1 LAFTRRSVAGIKFC
15 KLPPRIFCKTRQTQ
29 TH

>member
-1 LAFTRRSVAGIKFC
+1 LAFTRRSVAGMRFC
-15 KLPPRIFCKTRQTQ
+15 RLPPRIFCKTRP